1 MFLIRVIAITQLI
14 RYLLAMQEIIYPQ
27 GYIKLLIVLQV
38 IIQRHEGRKKEDH
51 KFKIIICYTTNLKT
65 AWDS

>member
-1 MFLIRVIAITQLI
+1 
-14 RYLLAMQEIIYPQ
+14 MQEIIYPQ